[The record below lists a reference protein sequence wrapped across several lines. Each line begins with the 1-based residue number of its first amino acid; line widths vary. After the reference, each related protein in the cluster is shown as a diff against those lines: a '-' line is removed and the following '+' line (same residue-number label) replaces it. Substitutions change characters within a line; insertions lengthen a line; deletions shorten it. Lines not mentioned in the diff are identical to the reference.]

1 MSTKN
6 MKEFEN
12 EEDSLC
18 YCPRCEFDGYFYRV
32 NNSNNRLKRLIKIE
46 APKVIIDAEKRLLRK
61 TVNALLTYLDKKEE
75 IMKWTK

>member
-6 MKEFEN
+6 MEDVEN
-12 EEDSLC
+12 ENDNLC

-32 NNSNNRLKRLIKIE
+32 NTRNNRLKRLIKIE
-46 APKVIIDAEKRLLRK
+46 APKVIIDVEKRMLK
-61 TVNALLTYLDKKEE
+61 EAVDALLTYLDKKEE